1 MLVNPFGVQRKKVF
15 LQRLENSLAMALQ
28 YQRTFINLEEL
39 RQVTLPSHC
48 CHMVH
53 KYSAM
58 QEQSCKLSA
67 CCFFVIHP
75 KPPTALVFG
84 ILWAE
89 TNADIWELIL
99 QHAFRPAIAQENAP
113 GQKQRSSSSPPTF
126 ACRHLQ
132 CTDAD
137 HVGNVDL
144 KILFLFSSF
153 WISAFGLWIL
163 AFGFVFPL
171 LAFCC
176 WL

>member
-1 MLVNPFGVQRKKVF
+1 MIMTVGVCAGLSSCWSMSEPPKF
-15 LQRLENSLAMALQ
+15 
-28 YQRTFINLEEL
+28 FF
-39 RQVTLPSHC
+39 C
-48 CHMVH
+48 CV
-53 KYSAM
+53 A
-58 QEQSCKLSA
+58 
-67 CCFFVIHP
+67 
-75 KPPTALVFG
+75 
-84 ILWAE
+84 
-89 TNADIWELIL
+89 IWELIL

-163 AFGFVFPL
+163 AFGFRLSAAGFLL
-171 LAFCC
+171 LAFG
-176 WL
+176 LL